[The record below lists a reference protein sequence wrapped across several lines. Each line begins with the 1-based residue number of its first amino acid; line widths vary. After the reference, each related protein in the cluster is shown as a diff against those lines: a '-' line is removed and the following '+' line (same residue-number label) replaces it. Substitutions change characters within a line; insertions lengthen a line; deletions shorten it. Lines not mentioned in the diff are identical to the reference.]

1 MRGWLEVV
9 TSILAI
15 VEKVEGHFAWYAT
28 CAHDKEFEPSRSDIK
43 PSSGT
48 LETRCEGWADREV
61 ETDDMPQYAT

>member
-1 MRGWLEVV
+1 MRGSLEVV

-15 VEKVEGHFAWYAT
+15 VEIVGGHCAWYAT
-28 CAHDKEFEPSRSDIK
+28 CAYDKEFEPSRSNIK

-48 LETRCEGWADREV
+48 LETRCEGWANSEV